1 MIMKEMKM
9 FFMRLEHRERL
20 IERHK
25 FYVDQSISRVIRQFD
40 DIENESRGFM
50 EEEGWLREIVRVS
63 LVGDRSSHIMI
74 FEMEAVNEGG
84 NMLLEEMGSRP
95 Y

>member
-1 MIMKEMKM
+1 MKEMKM

>member
-1 MIMKEMKM
+1 MKEMKM

-25 FYVDQSISRVIRQFD
+25 FYVDQSISRVIRQVD

>member
-1 MIMKEMKM
+1 MKEMKM
-9 FFMRLEHRERL
+9 FFMRREHRERL

-84 NMLLEEMGSRP
+84 NMLLEEMGGRP